1 MEEEKGVRYD
11 AKKLTLEVFRK
22 WKALIVIT
30 LVAAVI
36 FCVVSITGSTSA
48 KYEAKEGF
56 SISYPQLSYDPGAD
70 SSSAGAEEVLNYMLA
85 EQQRAVARAVDTLTN
100 TAYINVYNSLEG
112 ADNEYTMSALKE
124 NIKLELTN
132 SNTTLTVTVSADSA
146 KDAVLMLSSLETQ
159 INEAIGSGETEGY
172 TVRLTYKNSEEDLK
186 AMYDMEAGGAVT
198 ILMSAALGIVIG
210 FVIAVVIL
218 LIWSAVFMRVTY
230 AEDITMQTEY
240 PVLATV
246 YDGENNLGEAV
257 INSAI
262 VRGKNDSVTYV
273 MGVMRSAGDIAS
285 AWAAREMQSGSA
297 VYVNFDEENEK
308 GIAEVLEGEELEDV
322 IKDGVLCAGRGL
334 DLYGKREQIAELF
347 AKLKEKYAR
356 VIVSG
361 YSAADARSELLASF
375 ADDTA
380 LVVDEGYSVKK
391 LIASEEKYKGQG
403 RNIEGGILRKKN
415 ARKK

>member
-1 MEEEKGVRYD
+1 
-11 AKKLTLEVFRK
+11 
-22 WKALIVIT
+22 
-30 LVAAVI
+30 
-36 FCVVSITGSTSA
+36 
-48 KYEAKEGF
+48 
-56 SISYPQLSYDPGAD
+56 
-70 SSSAGAEEVLNYMLA
+70 
-85 EQQRAVARAVDTLTN
+85 
-100 TAYINVYNSLEG
+100 
-112 ADNEYTMSALKE
+112 
-124 NIKLELTN
+124 
-132 SNTTLTVTVSADSA
+132 
-146 KDAVLMLSSLETQ
+146 
-159 INEAIGSGETEGY
+159 
-172 TVRLTYKNSEEDLK
+172 
-186 AMYDMEAGGAVT
+186 MEAGGAVT

-262 VRGKNDSVTYV
+262 VRGKDDSVTYV

-297 VYVNFDEENEK
+297 LYVNFDEENEK

-403 RNIEGGILRKKN
+403 RNIEGVILRKKN